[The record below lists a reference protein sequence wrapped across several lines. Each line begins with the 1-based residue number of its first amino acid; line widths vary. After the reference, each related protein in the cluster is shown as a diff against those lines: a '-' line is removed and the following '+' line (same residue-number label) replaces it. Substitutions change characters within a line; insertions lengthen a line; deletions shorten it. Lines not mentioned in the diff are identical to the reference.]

1 MNQDEAGCIPADEA
15 SMHDTSK
22 RESDRWPDRYRTI
35 LEHASDVIFQ
45 TDDQG
50 VLEWVSPSVTRLSG
64 QHPDE
69 LVGQRLT
76 FFVADEHDDE
86 VAVLR
91 DQLLGGAEVSFE
103 GRIDLLDG
111 DTRWVSM
118 NASPVHDPD
127 GRVIGAVGVVRD
139 VDDLVRERQAR
150 AENEEMYHLMADHA
164 ADVVVRMRADRT
176 IDWVSPAVGAI
187 LGWTTDD
194 LIGQLS
200 DDFFHPDDLHSLA
213 AVRAE
218 MYDREHPHHGPMSI
232 TARLRHRNGT
242 YRWMSGR
249 QVPILG
255 DDGALRFV
263 IVGMRDVTDLV
274 AAREELEHANR
285 RLRATLDTLFDPH
298 VLLQAVRDADGTV
311 IDFLHIEANEAACV
325 YNGATR
331 DELVGATLLG
341 WAPDQ
346 EIYNQVLIEMFSQA
360 VNTGVP
366 LVLDD
371 WAFPQRNEYEPARR
385 FDVRAVKVD
394 DCVSNSWRDVTDR
407 HHFEA
412 RLEHL
417 ATHDPLTG
425 LANRAALVDE
435 ISRALHAGRRAG
447 RMVAAIM
454 LDLDHFKAVNDSLG
468 HAVGDQLL
476 RAAARRLEGVVRAG
490 DLVSRLGGDEFVIVM
505 RDLVD
510 SSEALRVALR
520 IVEEF
525 RLPVTAAGHELH
537 VTASV
542 GVAIAEDSDDGEALL
557 HEADTAMY
565 RAKEGGR
572 DRTSLYN
579 DDLRTAAT
587 ARVTLEAELR
597 PALDLGALAVY
608 YQPEIDLETG
618 RVCAVEALLR
628 WHHPSGELYAAD
640 RFIDVAEEIGV
651 IVDSGNWVVRE
662 ACTQAMTWMG
672 GVDPYRITMRVNLS
686 RQQLAETGLMA
697 AFDQSIDDSGL
708 DPRALCVEIAEAAL
722 IGPTATVAGNLSE
735 LRARG
740 VRLAID
746 NFGTGYAALGY
757 LRERPVDMVKID
769 RSFIRDISTSD
780 YARRLVAGIT
790 ALAHQMGLQVSAE
803 GVETVEQAQY
813 LRSLGCTSAQG
824 FLYSPAVPG
833 TEMGLL
839 LRQVYPTH

>member
-1 MNQDEAGCIPADEA
+1 
-15 SMHDTSK
+15 MHDEST
-22 RESDRWPDRYRTI
+22 RERDRWPDRYRTI
-35 LEHASDVIFQ
+35 LEHAADVIFQ

-64 QHPDE
+64 VHPDT
-69 LVGQRLT
+69 LVGQHLT

-86 VAVLR
+86 AAALR
-91 DQLLGGAEVSFE
+91 DRLLGGEDISFE
-103 GRIDLLDG
+103 GRVDLPDG
-111 DTRWVSM
+111 GTRWVNM
-118 NASPVHDPD
+118 NASPVRDDD
-127 GRVIGAVGVVRD
+127 GVVIGAVGVVRD
-139 VDDLVRERQAR
+139 VDDLVLERQAR
-150 AENEEMYHLMADHA
+150 AANEEMYHLLADHA
-164 ADVVVRMRADRT
+164 ADAVVRMRPDRI
-176 IDWVSPAVGAI
+176 IDWVSPAIAVS
-187 LGWTTDD
+187 LGWQPDEV
-194 LIGQLS
+194 IGRS
-200 DDFFHPDDLHSLA
+200 ADEFFHPDDLQTLA
-213 AVRAE
+213 PQRAA
-218 MYDREHPHHGPMSI
+218 MYDREHPRSGTVVL
-232 TARLRHRNGT
+232 TARLLHRDGT
-242 YRWMSGR
+242 YRWVSGR
-249 QVPILG
+249 QVPIV
-255 DDGALRFV
+255 DSDGQLRFV
-263 IVGMRDVTDLV
+263 IVGLRDVTDLV
-274 AAREELEHANR
+274 GAREELEHANL

-298 VLLQAVRDADGTV
+298 VLLQAVRDPDGTV
-311 IDFLHIEANEAACV
+311 IDFLHLEANEAACV
-325 YNGATR
+325 FNGASR
-331 DELVGATLLG
+331 EQLVGATLLD

-346 EIYNQVLIEMFSQA
+346 VACNRVLIEMFSQV

-366 LVLDD
+366 LVLED
-371 WAFPQRNEYEPARR
+371 WEFPQRNEWEPARR

-412 RLEHL
+412 RLSHL

-435 ISRALHAGRRAG
+435 LTRALHAGRRAG
-447 RMVAAIM
+447 RMVGVIM
-454 LDLDHFKAVNDSLG
+454 LDLDHFMGVNDSLG

-476 RAAARRLEGVVRAG
+476 RAASRRLEAVVRAG

-505 RDLVD
+505 RDLAD
-510 SSEALRVALR
+510 TSEALRVALR

-542 GVAIAEDSDDGEALL
+542 GVAIAAADDDSEALL
-557 HEADTAMY
+557 RESDTAMY

-572 DRTSLYN
+572 DRVSIFN
-579 DDLRTAAT
+579 DDLRSAAS
-587 ARVTLEAELR
+587 ARVTMEAELR

-608 YQPEIDLETG
+608 YQPEVDLETG

-640 RFIDVAEEIGV
+640 RFIDVAEEIGI

-662 ACTQAMTWMG
+662 ACAQAMAWSSGT
-672 GVDPYRITMRVNLS
+672 DPRHITMRVNLS
-686 RQQLAETGLMA
+686 KQQLAESSLMA
-697 AFDQSIDDSGL
+697 AFDRSITESGI
-708 DPRALCVEIAEAAL
+708 DPRVLCVEIAEAAL
-722 IGPTATVAGNLSE
+722 IGPSATVASNLTH
-735 LRARG
+735 LRSRG

-769 RSFIRDISTSD
+769 RSFIRDIGTSD
-780 YARRLVAGIT
+780 YSRRLVAGIT

-803 GVETVEQAQY
+803 GVETAEQAAF

-833 TEMGLL
+833 TEMGVLL
-839 LRQVYPTH
+839 SEVYPTH